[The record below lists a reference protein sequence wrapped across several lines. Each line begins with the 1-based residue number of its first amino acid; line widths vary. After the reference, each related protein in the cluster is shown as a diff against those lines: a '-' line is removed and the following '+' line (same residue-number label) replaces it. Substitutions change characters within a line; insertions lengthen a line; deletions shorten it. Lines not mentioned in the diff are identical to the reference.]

1 MNYEEFQEWNRRA
14 EELSDKMKEDN
25 IYVHP
30 RPLKATSILEL
41 HIESAAPADTVFLQ
55 NYRRLSRW
63 RFLYSIAHAYAACK
77 GSPAT

>member
-1 MNYEEFQEWNRRA
+1 MNYEEFQESNRRA

-25 IYVHP
+25 IYVDP
-30 RPLKATSILEL
+30 RPLKATSRLEL
-41 HIESAAPADTVFLQ
+41 HMESTAPADAVFVQ

-77 GSPAT
+77 GSPAA